1 MIVRTGREVFKQ
13 VDLIQGENII
23 ILTTTGSEGPNFD
36 SMEVQRANGGV
47 GISSSSHGVIHI
59 TADNGYILYVNGNRV
74 GAGGNSMG
82 AAHNQHT
89 DWRHT
94 DAWTFVDSCD
104 TPTTYAIHA
113 LDSEGIAAVIGDF
126 THCGRSVVTSDAWK
140 CAPITSMT
148 ASDHGGMHL
157 DGSSDKQYVVGPVA
171 MDWNAARAYCQQN
184 YDDVSEA
191 ARAPG
196 PLISSHHTHVVADSS
211 RRFIRRKNRTWL
223 TRRARTRLAA
233 CLTTCQTSATK
244 DTSLTGAGSACEPS
258 QPSVP
263 LSVT

>member
-171 MDWNAARAYCQQN
+171 MEWNAARAYCQQN

-191 ARAPG
+191 SGARAADF
-196 PLISSHHTHVVADSS
+196 LSSHARCCRQLASIHSPEEQNLAHQACADKVGGMPDDMAD
-211 RRFIRRKNRTWL
+211 FGNEGYKPHGCWIGL
-223 TRRARTRLAA
+223 
-233 CLTTCQTSATK
+233 
-244 DTSLTGAGSACEPS
+244 
-258 QPSVP
+258 
-263 LSVT
+263 